1 MIEYESQRIQSEIDT
16 CSDYLKDPSKIS
28 KYCDQFGCSRENAEL
43 GALAGLADWNVE
55 KRLMQQQEYG
65 EFLRRKRILAQ
76 PCGFSPYLPMNSMLF
91 PFQQDIVRFDLERGK
106 AANFAHTGLGKG
118 LMQMEWCSH
127 VSERAKGNT
136 LIVAPLAVAQQF
148 KREARKFGYDLTVC
162 RDQSDVRAGMNV
174 TNYERL
180 DLFDL
185 TSFVGVSLD
194 ESSCIKD
201 FSSKTTKSLTEKL
214 VSTPYKLANSA
225 TPSPNDH
232 AELGTHAELLDVMR
246 RSAMLAMFFEHDGG
260 ETSKWAL
267 KGHGKRPFW
276 KFVAS
281 WSVCVKRPS
290 DLGYPDGGF
299 ELPPLNLH
307 EHIVLVDH
315 GIHTD
320 GMLFRCPDLSAT
332 GLHKEMRLT
341 TEDRARKVAELV
353 ASKPDVPWLLW
364 CNTNYEADAIKAV
377 LPQSVDV
384 RGSDSPEKKEAA
396 LIGFAEGNI
405 QIMLSKPEI
414 AGFGMNYQHCADM
427 AFVGLSYSFEN
438 LFQAIRR
445 CWRFGQTKPVN
456 AHLVIAET
464 EGAVLDAI
472 RKKERQYEEL
482 QSEMNAAMRDEQ
494 LAARHKATAYE
505 HSERMLVPSWLKT
518 A

>member
-1 MIEYESQRIQSEIDT
+1 
-16 CSDYLKDPSKIS
+16 
-28 KYCDQFGCSRENAEL
+28 
-43 GALAGLADWNVE
+43 V
-55 KRLMQQQEYG
+55 
-65 EFLRRKRILAQ
+65 
-76 PCGFSPYLPMNSMLF
+76 
-91 PFQQDIVRFDLERGK
+91 
-106 AANFAHTGLGKG
+106 
-118 LMQMEWCSH
+118 
-127 VSERAKGNT
+127 
-136 LIVAPLAVAQQF
+136 
-148 KREARKFGYDLTVC
+148 
-162 RDQSDVRAGMNV
+162 
-174 TNYERL
+174 
-180 DLFDL
+180 
-185 TSFVGVSLD
+185 
-194 ESSCIKD
+194 
-201 FSSKTTKSLTEKL
+201 
-214 VSTPYKLANSA
+214 
-225 TPSPNDH
+225 
-232 AELGTHAELLDVMR
+232 
-246 RSAMLAMFFEHDGG
+246 
-260 ETSKWAL
+260 L
-267 KGHGKRPFW
+267 KGHGKQPFW

-281 WSVCVKRPS
+281 WAVCVKRPS

-307 EHIVLVDH
+307 EHIVAVDH